1 MLTEHTY
8 QKLGDGWDS
17 KIKECCDKEN
27 PDDPRGCDCCYDTW
41 QDELK
46 EVKTKYSETEEKA
59 KQLKEELTIV
69 ADRRDRL
76 KTWYDE
82 LTKAND
88 LHRKICDQLEL
99 LLTQTDKVST
109 NADLAVRAIKTL
121 YCMIRDF
128 YMQVDEIKT
137 TYDRLLNCIKCLNN
151 PALAP
156 GVGIMKC
163 LEEYGKK
170 LDAVIVTRD
179 ELIKM
184 LMAMIKIACRIH
196 KNIAM
201 EFGLITVITEWK
213 AAFNCDIAC
222 DDTTGSNPPAT
233 AKKASSKGMPVQ
245 QEAVVSCLG
254 PCDLEPMLQFP
265 ICKDPYYKCVDDQY
279 RADKKAAED
288 LAKELLKET
297 KKKEA
302 LLACKQSLEAAIKE
316 VDPKL
321 RCK

>member
-1 MLTEHTY
+1 MLTIHTY
-8 QKLGDGWDS
+8 KNLEDGWET

-46 EVKTKYSETEEKA
+46 EVKLKYSESEEKA
-59 KQLKEELTIV
+59 KQIKDELTIV
-69 ADRRDRL
+69 VDRRDRL
-76 KTWYDE
+76 KNWYDE

-88 LHRKICDQLEL
+88 LARKICDQLEL
-99 LLTQTDKVST
+99 LLTHAEKVST
-109 NADLAVRAIKTL
+109 NTSLAVKAIKVL

-128 YMQVDEIKT
+128 FMQVDLIKT
-137 TYDRLLNCIKCLNN
+137 KYDRLQNCIKCLNN

-170 LDAVIVTRD
+170 LDAVIAARD

-184 LMAMIKIACRIH
+184 LMAVIKIACRIN
-196 KNIAM
+196 KNIQ
-201 EFGLITVITEWK
+201 EDFGFITVITEWK
-213 AAFNCDIAC
+213 TAFNCDITC
-222 DDTTGSNPPAT
+222 DDTTDPCPPTTEQKFKNLGLDVKQEET
-233 AKKASSKGMPVQ
+233 A
-245 QEAVVSCLG
+245 SCLG
-254 PCDLEPMLQFP
+254 DCKIEPILQFP
-265 ICKDPYYKCVDDQY
+265 ICKDPYYKCVEDQY
-279 RADKKAAED
+279 KADKDAADKLSKD
-288 LAKELLKET
+288 LLEET
-297 KKKEA
+297 KKKES

-316 VDPKL
+316 VDPKT

>member
-8 QKLGDGWDS
+8 QKLEDNWDS

-99 LLTQTDKVST
+99 FLTQTEKVST
-109 NADLAVRAIKTL
+109 NTDLAVHAIKTL

-128 YMQVDEIKT
+128 YMQVDLIKT
-137 TYDRLLNCIKCLNN
+137 IYDRLLNCIKCLNN

-170 LDAVIVTRD
+170 LEAVIATRD
-179 ELIKM
+179 ELVKM
-184 LMAMIKIACRIH
+184 LMAAIKIACRIN
-196 KNIAM
+196 KNIAA

-213 AAFNCDIAC
+213 TAFNCDIMC
-222 DDTTGSNPPAT
+222 DDTAPPTT
-233 AKKASSKGMPVQ
+233 AVASKASSKVTTVQEPVI
-245 QEAVVSCLG
+245 SCLG

-279 RADKKAAED
+279 KADKKAAED

-302 LLACKQSLEAAIKE
+302 LLACKQSLESAIKE